1 MDFEVE
7 RIRELTHERQHIQ
20 KKTFTKWINSF
31 LNKHSHLEVEDL
43 FTDLADGKI
52 LMKLLEIISGEYL
65 GKPNKGKLRVQKIEN
80 LNRCLNFLHT
90 KVRLESIG
98 AEDVVDGNATL
109 ILGLI
114 WTIILR
120 FQIQEIEVEADPGE
134 DVRENVGEK
143 RSAREALLLWCQR
156 NTRGY
161 RDCEIKDFS
170 SSWRNGMGFCALI
183 HNQDPSLLDY
193 NTLQHHDHL
202 RNMEMAFEINDKHFN
217 IAKLLDPEDVDTKKP
232 DDKSIMTY
240 IASVYHKFSKMSQ
253 ENKSAKRIQ
262 NILKKALDKEKMEE
276 QLEVMLS
283 SFLEWIRWKT
293 LIISERN
300 FHPSVEEMTNLL
312 KEFQAY
318 LSKEKPPKYR
328 EKVELEAKIF
338 EMSSLRGKGSRNSD
352 WSLKKLQGEMDQAWI
367 LLEKEESRRN
377 NAIRTE
383 ILRLEKMAALAKSFY
398 KKAQIREG
406 YIDEMTT
413 ILMDPRYG
421 SNMEVVDASIKKHEA
436 IKADILTKWDRVNEL
451 LFEKEDTLKKLML
464 LAHTVRE
471 LRIIQDT
478 CTGIAHQLS
487 DVEAVKSLD
496 KLHILSKELAVL
508 ENKANTIK
516 SRTALET
523 DRVDGDHAK
532 ANKDKDN
539 ANNNVSSSSSSGT
552 NSNSNTEVAVLNP
565 EVRRT
570 IQMIHD
576 QQEIVRQFRDGM
588 NEEIVNTK
596 LLDDLDEIHKWMHE
610 KFQIFAISV
619 PTVTPSSLSRL
630 QEKQA
635 IIEKEILTRSQ
646 KFASLQDVL
655 SSSSSKDNDSLG
667 PLRTKLSIMGK
678 DFQQLHTLS
687 KQRAQEL
694 RVLNELL
701 VLHQECN
708 ELETW
713 TNSVFAVAN
722 NVTLGSTVDEC
733 DALRKRF
740 LSFIPPALEQCKSDM
755 ESQDQKLRD
764 FNTSNAEHIAQG
776 APAVQERLIPQVK
789 ALFDYKGNRIQVNKN
804 EIMFLIA
811 KTNDDWWSVRTN
823 DGQNGFVP
831 KNYVKEVA
839 PKSILIETKGDFLSE
854 AIKSCQLDHRLRGI
868 RQKMSELDVQAKHRQ
883 KSLENQ
889 FLYLTFLSQQEVCH
903 EIIAKE
909 KQILSNSNSNT
920 PSNGPSRL
928 DHLKK
933 KVDDVLSFG
942 QEMNQKLP
950 KDQTKEIDLKK
961 NQIRKNWTDLIRL
974 IESKEK
980 NKSLRL
986 ESDRVMNVV
995 EELRFWIQGKSGEI
1009 EHIIQSKNSTSLT
1022 HLRLVTSRLDNFG
1035 KELEALHYKMDETLM
1050 TLTTL
1055 QDPNA
1060 QKMIKDLQKQEQTLQ
1075 TNYQWAQQHFQD
1087 QLKEHNDNQLCQ
1099 RYLDWAHSAMSQL
1112 TECLHSPINP
1122 IEKAAIGNN
1131 FKSEKDMWDP
1141 TLEGVRN
1148 KSLNQYQEAQKL
1160 DQALTALLSEV
1171 KACAE
1176 DEKNNER
1183 VKIKAQAMILKAED
1197 LLTKCDNFDPESQS
1211 SMSERELA
1219 QKGATFAVD
1228 VDKFLLT
1235 VQQRQ
1240 SKTTD
1245 ADLQKAI
1252 GILEE
1257 LAHEVKD
1264 TKNILMENCDSF
1276 KSFHDFR
1283 LASRE
1288 FLSMLDSKMTHV
1300 KDLSFKNK
1308 TNLLSKLKRHTDL
1321 DSEIR
1326 SSAGQLK
1333 VLNMLGNR
1341 LLKQDNYQYEEPTQ
1355 VILRQL
1361 NERWD
1366 ELLDQ
1371 TEMKHKFLLT
1381 KYQDLTALQS
1391 VMEIQNDANKL
1402 KDMLSKERAKT
1413 EEQLPSQSS
1422 LESTLRDLEQK
1433 IVLSKL
1439 YQDNLDSIEVTL
1451 NGSSNKKDAA
1461 AASTLEVIKTVR
1473 GEIDEI
1479 LQGLQARI
1487 DNTLSLKDYHNLLR
1501 DIDVDL
1507 VWLQEKLDFMKHP
1520 IPQEQMK
1527 SLYYAH
1533 VHKAI
1538 KAETETKRQH
1548 QNEWEK
1554 RLPEFSHL
1562 DAKYK
1567 VLGERLEEMT
1577 QLLDETSLANK
1588 EFEKALLEAGAQSSI
1603 RMDVLALEDWCRE
1616 KLSFLASPVRVDE
1629 RNILTEIRKLQGL
1642 ELEHQCYLKIARQV
1656 HQQTG
1661 EHGGLQNDSF
1671 NLNPTFEALDRI
1683 QGLAKE
1689 RGAILQVYS
1698 HQFELMQ
1705 EMSLLENK
1713 IQDSQKR
1720 IMRSYNNFIP
1730 QCQNGNQATQM
1741 YKHLDQETRD
1751 DKDIE
1756 GLLVGCKEGIEKMDL
1771 LIEQTAADS
1780 NEQIKVRYDKLVQSH
1795 SQLRYSKAQLL
1806 QELEAL
1812 SLSLAANEELENL
1825 RELIREHRYKLSP
1838 EVVNASNFIL
1848 FANEKKNS
1856 QSRLDQVQTAW
1867 ELLRT
1872 KLGNLSKLSSS
1883 EACQVEIKHLK
1894 NETESFTQ
1902 MITYKERVHRLF
1914 LQLDELLHWC
1924 TKLMSELPD
1933 IRGIYSMDQAQIIR
1947 STLEHV
1953 KNEIQV
1959 REDDF
1964 SALLSP
1970 ESFRAFNEPDEKKMA
1985 DKAEQLI
1992 QARQELH
1999 MQWQQRKVMIDQI
2012 VDYNF
2017 FLRDCRRLD
2026 SYYSSKEQ
2034 FLSSQPRNFSD
2045 IDDMFSEIKELKM
2058 IRSNVSTMRGSLD
2071 ELKSQAQKLV
2081 DQHHVESPS
2090 IREHLKNLEAKQ
2102 QRVDSKIV
2110 QVLDQL
2116 RLWKDVREVL
2126 FALDDVEEWVLGKTK
2141 SYEELL
2147 DQLKTKN
2154 QEQLFLSKVPI
2165 LVQEVSGKDDQ
2176 VNHLLEKGKEL
2187 SQDSRSEPSLKER
2200 LPALQERWKQL
2211 KNLTKRAKRALESL
2225 KATQQ
2230 IRSTLNEC
2238 QEWCHAVENQNPIFL
2253 EKNVGTLD
2261 CSLTKNKMLDLL
2273 GQAKAKESIVT
2284 DQHQR
2289 LRSHLDNET
2298 FPESRVAQV
2307 LDRLV
2312 DVSTKVSQTL
2322 LLVDHVEAIRNASER
2337 LDTIKHSLEDKE
2349 RILNE
2354 KVNWSSESA
2363 YFNRKNQLQDVKAS
2377 IQRFKAD
2384 IEELSNLP
2392 QNEAVSDLRQEVLE
2406 SAIALDKKTSN
2417 LGMVLDQAQHDLR
2430 NNEERFHFGKKLQSN
2445 LNDVLRLSQQFSEL
2459 KNKTL
2464 ENDHLEEHLKS
2475 ATTLQES
2482 LEHGI
2487 PVQNL
2492 TETHQQL
2499 TGKWENEEI
2508 LPKDDI
2514 HAFETRFNELQGSI
2528 KQYKNN
2534 LKHEMERRVFVDLI
2548 ADLRLWIQETEAK
2561 LVSTALGMNLSE
2573 TKASRQSVQEMLDG
2587 LDQKLVQCQDATKHP
2602 NYVQSHDSLDEDFQ
2616 NVVQSLEKLKQ
2627 KLDSHLN
2634 DLDLTCEGHVLLK
2647 KISRLR
2653 TEINRY
2659 WKIAVDL
2666 SGIAEN
2672 MTIHEKKV
2680 NHFKVLQREC
2690 VPIQNKMEAL
2700 IRDVDHLSQSLDNA
2714 IMDELFQLKRD
2725 MMLDWEQMDSQ
2736 MALKTQYLDHVEKS
2750 TDILE
2755 ETRGFME
2762 WLAIAM
2768 VTISEEPHRTRH
2780 HLDAQL
2786 EGLKSLETQLE
2797 GRSAQRLA
2805 LEAKVKVEIEEK
2817 NCLSEKMELSMAE
2830 LNKAYWEVEAQ
2841 LHHKIAFLDE
2851 LCQFSSLR
2859 LEILNTLFWLAG
2871 KTSQLETD
2879 SSKVEMELHSIEKLS
2894 KRCEMIEDEDQLK
2907 NIASLLERANQFHQ
2921 QSVHC
2926 REDMGKLYQDLKS
2939 KQANFCDLL
2948 SSIKSLVLEL
2958 LFLCHFVM
2966 ECKELSEAFNQ
2977 HQKSLEENLNVDDE
2991 LVEPCLLKVAALKDQ
3006 IPQYRAKM
3014 ESLEAT
3020 QDTSKFQHCRNKG
3033 IALESMVRMKDVFE
3047 SFRDQVMAVEEKL
3060 QIRFWSIQLVGQ
3072 VDTLQTRMDS
3082 HFAALSSHPILE
3094 VVNSADQANVFLQER
3109 RLNEIETQSKRT
3121 KIDMDKLLDSVL
3133 VQRDLR
3139 SNPDG
3144 LALVQNEIKTLEAKW
3159 QALANLL
3166 TARKDTLGNAKA
3178 MVEMFRKF
3186 EDVEN
3191 SMTHA
3196 NAQLFETD
3204 GTEEDELNI
3213 AIEAIEKIT
3222 TVASALEHDFSSILS
3237 KEQLKFCTKRV
3248 SQLREHLQ
3256 KLEENQRSRKREL
3269 QTQLTEAQTLTEY
3282 RQWMQWLTEVM
3293 TIIQS
3298 QDLGKTERDDQILIQ
3313 KHELVKNTID
3323 RRKPSLQEYINSL
3336 TGKPDLKAKAK
3347 LLNDRVSIVEEC
3359 WQLRLE
3365 LYVQHLEHLKWVGQI
3380 QEVEIWLQEHEKE
3393 LTSSGEETQHGLE
3406 RLQAALDTH
3415 IFMEKALM
3423 NLGSKV
3429 DHICRPTRFESHLQ
3443 DLVLAA
3449 ERKANHL
3456 EKERIEHELQEK
3468 FQRKET
3474 IRKTKDEKRRQERR
3488 RTQEIIMP
3496 ELRQRQA
3503 NLGEQME
3510 ADGPPAKAN
3519 NIQQV
3524 PHVMSGTL
3532 EKKNEFDDGHKRSTS
3547 RTWKSYYATLT
3558 SAANQAPNSN
3568 HQLPN
3573 SLLCFYLSQSECN
3586 LNKPPVMSFPIRQLT
3601 VEIPKAP
3608 HPRRKFV
3615 FRIIL
3620 DNGSEFLLNAEDE
3633 NAFGLWTKELDA
3645 VRRDQNSAA
3654 NNGTGKPGK
3663 LAQTTQHAPAEDHH
3677 QNTNGGGTLKGD
3689 EKMNHKERKSMINKL
3704 LMRK

>member
-1 MDFEVE
+1 
-7 RIRELTHERQHIQ
+7 
-20 KKTFTKWINSF
+20 
-31 LNKHSHLEVEDL
+31 
-43 FTDLADGKI
+43 
-52 LMKLLEIISGEYL
+52 
-65 GKPNKGKLRVQKIEN
+65 
-80 LNRCLNFLHT
+80 
-90 KVRLESIG
+90 
-98 AEDVVDGNATL
+98 
-109 ILGLI
+109 
-114 WTIILR
+114 
-120 FQIQEIEVEADPGE
+120 
-134 DVRENVGEK
+134 
-143 RSAREALLLWCQR
+143 
-156 NTRGY
+156 
-161 RDCEIKDFS
+161 
-170 SSWRNGMGFCALI
+170 MGFCALI

-193 NTLQHHDHL
+193 NKLQHHDHL

-276 QLEVMLS
+276 QLEIMLS
-283 SFLEWIRWKT
+283 SFIEWIRWKT

-300 FHPSVEEMTNLL
+300 FLPSVEEMTNLL

-338 EMSSLRGKGSRNSD
+338 EMSSLRGKGSRNND

-367 LLEKEESRRN
+367 QLEKEESRRN

-413 ILMDPRYG
+413 ILLDPRYG

-436 IKADILTKWDRVNEL
+436 IKADILSRGGRLDDLKRVAAELVSGQYHSAKDVKYVQQQIQAKWDRLNEL
-451 LFEKEDTLKKLML
+451 LFEKEETLRKLML
-464 LAHTVRE
+464 LADTIRE

-487 DVEAVKSLD
+487 DAEAIKSLD
-496 KLHILSKELAVL
+496 KLHILSKELSVL
-508 ENKANTIK
+508 ENKANTING
-516 SRTALET
+516 RTGSDQT
-523 DRVDGDHAK
+523 DGDMK
-532 ANKDKDN
+532 KGNEDDKHN
-539 ANNNVSSSSSSGT
+539 L
-552 NSNSNTEVAVLNP
+552 AVLNP
-565 EVRRT
+565 EIQRT
-570 IQMIHD
+570 IRMIQD

-655 SSSSSKDNDSLG
+655 SSSKDNESLG
-667 PLRTKLSIMGK
+667 PLRTKLNIMGK

-713 TNSVFAVAN
+713 TNSVFAVAK

-740 LSFIPPALEQCKSDM
+740 LSFVPPALEQCKSDM
-755 ESQDQKLRD
+755 ENQDQKLRD
-764 FNTSNAEHIAQG
+764 FSTSNADHIAQG
-776 APAVQERLIPQVK
+776 APAVQERLIPQVM
-789 ALFDYKGNRIQVNKN
+789 ALFDYKGKQIQVSKK

-823 DGQNGFVP
+823 DGQSGFVP

-839 PKSILIETKGDFLSE
+839 PKSILIETKGNFLSE
-854 AIKSCQLDHRLRGI
+854 AIKSCQLDHRLREI
-868 RQKMSELDVQAKHRQ
+868 RQKMRDLDVQAKNRQ

-889 FLYLTFLSQQEVCH
+889 FHYLTFLSQQEVCQ

-909 KQILSNSNSNT
+909 RQALNNSNSAT
-920 PSNGPSRL
+920 VATGPSRL
-928 DHLKK
+928 EHLKK
-933 KVDDVLSFG
+933 KVDDVLNFG
-942 QEMNQKLP
+942 KGMELQLP
-950 KDQTKEIDLKK
+950 IDQTKEIDSKK
-961 NQIRKNWTDLIRL
+961 NQIHKNWADLIRL

-986 ESDRVMNVV
+986 ESDRILNVV

-1009 EHIIQSKNSTSLT
+1009 ENIIQSKNSTSLA

-1035 KELEALHYKMDETLM
+1035 KELEALHYKMDETLL
-1050 TLTTL
+1050 TLKTL

-1060 QKMIKDLQKQEQTLQ
+1060 RKMIKDLQKQEQILQ
-1075 TNYQWAQQHFQD
+1075 TNYQWAQEHFQD

-1099 RYLDWAHSAMSQL
+1099 RYLDWANSAKFQL

-1148 KSLNQYQEAQKL
+1148 KALSQYEDAQKL
-1160 DQALTALLSEV
+1160 EKALTALLADV
-1171 KACAE
+1171 KDCAE

-1183 VKIKAQAMILKAED
+1183 IKIKAQAMILKAED
-1197 LLTKCDNFDPESQS
+1197 LLTKCDDFDPESQS

-1219 QKGATFAVD
+1219 QKVATFAVD

-1235 VQQRQ
+1235 AQQRQ
-1240 SKTTD
+1240 SKTKD

-1252 GILEE
+1252 SILEE

-1264 TKNILMENCDSF
+1264 TKNILMEHCDSF
-1276 KSFHDFR
+1276 KSFDDFR
-1283 LASRE
+1283 LASQE
-1288 FLSMLDSKMTHV
+1288 FLSILDSKMIQV

-1308 TNLLSKLKRHTDL
+1308 MNLLSKLKRHTDL
-1321 DSEIR
+1321 ESEIR

-1341 LLKQDNYQYEEPTQ
+1341 LLKQDGFQYEEPTLD
-1355 VILRQL
+1355 ILKQL

-1371 TEMKHKFLLT
+1371 TEMKHKFLLA
-1381 KYQDLTALQS
+1381 KYQDLSALQS
-1391 VMEIQNDANKL
+1391 VMETQSDASKL
-1402 KDMLSKERAKT
+1402 KDMLSKSSDDT
-1413 EEQLPSQSS
+1413 EEQLPSQSR

-1433 IVLSKL
+1433 IALSKL
-1439 YQDNLDSIEVTL
+1439 YQSNLDSVKTTL
-1451 NGSSNKKDAA
+1451 SGSSNQRNDDAS
-1461 AASTLEVIKTVR
+1461 STLEVVDSVR
-1473 GEIDEI
+1473 GEIDET
-1479 LQGLQARI
+1479 LQGIQARI
-1487 DNTLSLKDYHNLLR
+1487 ENTLSLKEYHNLLR
-1501 DIDVDL
+1501 DIEVDVA
-1507 VWLQEKLDFMKHP
+1507 WLREKLEFMRHP

-1538 KAETETKRQH
+1538 KAETDAKRQH
-1548 QNEWEK
+1548 KTDWEK

-1562 DAKYK
+1562 DAKFK
-1567 VLGERLEEMT
+1567 VLGQRLAEMA
-1577 QLLDETSLANK
+1577 QLLEDTSLANK
-1588 EFEKALLEAGAQSSI
+1588 AFEKALIEAEEQSSL

-1616 KLSFLASPVRVDE
+1616 KLTYLTSPIRVDE

-1642 ELEHQCYLKIARQV
+1642 ELEHQCYFKIARQV
-1656 HQQTG
+1656 QQQTQ
-1661 EHGGLQNDSF
+1661 EHSDRQNDSDDYF
-1671 NLNPTFEALDRI
+1671 HLIPTFEALDRI

-1698 HQFELMQ
+1698 QQFELMQ
-1705 EMSLLENK
+1705 EMALLENK
-1713 IQDSQKR
+1713 IQDNQKK

-1730 QCQNGNQATQM
+1730 QCQNGSQASQM
-1741 YKHLDQETRD
+1741 YKQLGQETRD

-1756 GLLVGCKEGIEKMDL
+1756 GLLASCKDGLGKMDL
-1771 LIEQTAADS
+1771 LVEQTAIGS
-1780 NEQIKVRYDKLVQSH
+1780 NEQIKARFDKIVQSH
-1795 SQLRYSKAQLL
+1795 EQLCYSKTQLL
-1806 QELEAL
+1806 QELQAL
-1812 SLSLAANEELENL
+1812 SQRLAANEELENL

-1838 EVVNASNFIL
+1838 EVVNSSNFTL

-1856 QSRLDQVQTAW
+1856 QSRLNQVQTAW
-1867 ELLRT
+1867 ELIRS
-1872 KLGNLSKLSSS
+1872 KLGNLSKLSASAAC
-1883 EACQVEIKHLK
+1883 EAEVKCLE
-1894 NETESFTQ
+1894 NETQSFQQ

-1947 STLEHV
+1947 STLDNV

-1970 ESFRAFNEPDEKKMA
+1970 DSIDSFNENDEKKMT

-2012 VDYNF
+2012 VDFNF

-2045 IDDMFSEIKELKM
+2045 IDDMHTEIKELKM
-2058 IRSNVSTMRGSLD
+2058 IRSNILTMGGSLD
-2071 ELKSQAQKLV
+2071 ELRSQAQKLV
-2081 DQHHVESPS
+2081 SQHHVESPS
-2090 IREHLKNLEAKQ
+2090 IREHLKTLEAKQ
-2102 QRVDSKIV
+2102 QRVETKV
-2110 QVLDQL
+2110 TKVLDQL
-2116 RLWKDVREVL
+2116 RLWKDVREIL
-2126 FALDDVEEWVLGKTK
+2126 FALDDAEEWVVGKTK
-2141 SYEELL
+2141 GYQELL
-2147 DQLKTKN
+2147 DQLKTRS

-2176 VNHLLEKGKEL
+2176 VNHLLRKGKEL
-2187 SQDSRSEPSLKER
+2187 SQDSRSESSLNER
-2200 LPALQERWKQL
+2200 LSVLQERWKQL
-2211 KNLTKRAKRALESL
+2211 KNLTKLAKQALASL

-2230 IRSTLNEC
+2230 IRSTLNGC
-2238 QEWCHAVENQNPIFL
+2238 QEWCHEVESQNPIFL

-2261 CSLTKNKMLDLL
+2261 CSLTKNKMIDLL

-2284 DQHQR
+2284 DLHQS
-2289 LRSHLDNET
+2289 LKSHLNNDT

-2307 LDRLV
+2307 LDRLNG
-2312 DVSTKVSQTL
+2312 VSAKVGQTL
-2322 LLVDHVEAIRNASER
+2322 VLVDNVEAIRNASER
-2337 LDTIKHSLEDKE
+2337 LGTIKHSLEEKE

-2354 KVNWSSESA
+2354 KVNWSSEGA

-2384 IEELSNLP
+2384 IEELADLP
-2392 QNEAVSDLRQEVLE
+2392 HNEAVSDLRQEVLE
-2406 SAIALDKKTSN
+2406 SAMALDKKTSN
-2417 LGMVLDQAQHDLR
+2417 LVVLLQQAENDLK
-2430 NNEERFHFGKKLQSN
+2430 NNEEHFHFSKKLQSN
-2445 LNDVLRLSQQFSEL
+2445 HNDVLRLSQQFSEL

-2464 ENDHLEEHLKS
+2464 DNDHLEEHLKS

-2487 PVQNL
+2487 PLQNL
-2492 TETHQQL
+2492 QETHQQL
-2499 TGKWENEEI
+2499 TSKWENEEI
-2508 LPKDDI
+2508 LPKRDFLT
-2514 HAFETRFNELQGSI
+2514 FEIRFQELHEGI
-2528 KQYKNN
+2528 TQYKNN
-2534 LKHEMERRVFVDLI
+2534 LKLEMERRVFVDLI

-2561 LVSTALGMNLSE
+2561 LVSMALGMNLSE

-2587 LDQKLVQCQDATKHP
+2587 LDQKLVQCEDATKHP
-2602 NYVQSHDSLDEDFQ
+2602 NYVLSHDSLDNDFQ
-2616 NVVQSLEKLKQ
+2616 NVKQSLEKLKQ
-2627 KLDSHLN
+2627 KLESHLS

-2647 KISRLR
+2647 KISLLR

-2680 NHFKVLQREC
+2680 NHFNVLQREC

-2700 IRDVDHLSQSLDNA
+2700 IKDVDHLSRSLDNA
-2714 IMDELFQLKRD
+2714 IMDELFQSKRD

-2755 ETRGFME
+2755 ETREFME

-2797 GRSAQRLA
+2797 GRSAQRLS

-2817 NCLSEKMELSMAE
+2817 NCLLQKLELSMAE

-2841 LHHKIAFLDE
+2841 LHHKIALLDE
-2851 LCQFSSLR
+2851 LCRFSSLR

-2879 SSKVEMELHSIEKLS
+2879 SAKVEMELHSIEKLS

-2907 NIASLLERANQFHQ
+2907 NIASLLERADMFHQ

-2926 REDMGKLYQDLKS
+2926 REDMGKLCQDLET

-2948 SSIKSLVLEL
+2948 STIKSLVLEL

-2966 ECKELSEAFNQ
+2966 ECKELSEAFIQ

-2991 LVEPCLLKVAALKDQ
+2991 LVEPCLLKVAGLKDQ
-3006 IPQYRAKM
+3006 IPQYRAKI
-3014 ESLEAT
+3014 ESLQAT
-3020 QDTSKFQHCRNKG
+3020 RDTSKFQHCRNKS
-3033 IALESMVRMKDVFE
+3033 IALESMSRMEDVYE
-3047 SFRDQVMAVEEKL
+3047 SFRDQVIGVEEKL

-3094 VVNSADQANVFLQER
+3094 VTNSTDQANVFLQER

-3121 KIDMDKLLDSVL
+3121 KIDMDKLLDSAL
-3133 VQRDLR
+3133 VRRDLR

-3144 LALVQNEIKTLEAKW
+3144 LALVQNEIKTLESKW
-3159 QALANLL
+3159 QALVNLL
-3166 TARKDTLGNAKA
+3166 AARKDTLGNAKA
-3178 MVEMFRKF
+3178 MVEVFRKL

-3191 SMTHA
+3191 SMTLV
-3196 NAQLFETD
+3196 NAQLYETD
-3204 GTEEDELNI
+3204 ASEEDEIKI
-3213 AIEAIEKIT
+3213 AIEAIEKVNVQPI
-3222 TVASALEHDFSSILS
+3222 E
-3237 KEQLKFCTKRV
+3237 
-3248 SQLREHLQ
+3248 SQ
-3256 KLEENQRSRKREL
+3256 
-3269 QTQLTEAQTLTEY
+3269 
-3282 RQWMQWLTEVM
+3282 
-3293 TIIQS
+3293 
-3298 QDLGKTERDDQILIQ
+3298 
-3313 KHELVKNTID
+3313 
-3323 RRKPSLQEYINSL
+3323 
-3336 TGKPDLKAKAK
+3336 
-3347 LLNDRVSIVEEC
+3347 VSI
-3359 WQLRLE
+3359 
-3365 LYVQHLEHLKWVGQI
+3365 K
-3380 QEVEIWLQEHEKE
+3380 K
-3393 LTSSGEETQHGLE
+3393 
-3406 RLQAALDTH
+3406 
-3415 IFMEKALM
+3415 K
-3423 NLGSKV
+3423 
-3429 DHICRPTRFESHLQ
+3429 
-3443 DLVLAA
+3443 
-3449 ERKANHL
+3449 
-3456 EKERIEHELQEK
+3456 
-3468 FQRKET
+3468 
-3474 IRKTKDEKRRQERR
+3474 
-3488 RTQEIIMP
+3488 
-3496 ELRQRQA
+3496 
-3503 NLGEQME
+3503 
-3510 ADGPPAKAN
+3510 
-3519 NIQQV
+3519 
-3524 PHVMSGTL
+3524 
-3532 EKKNEFDDGHKRSTS
+3532 EKKKYS
-3547 RTWKSYYATLT
+3547 RDLHRVNIAEYYW
-3558 SAANQAPNSN
+3558 S
-3568 HQLPN
+3568 
-3573 SLLCFYLSQSECN
+3573 
-3586 LNKPPVMSFPIRQLT
+3586 K
-3601 VEIPKAP
+3601 
-3608 HPRRKFV
+3608 
-3615 FRIIL
+3615 
-3620 DNGSEFLLNAEDE
+3620 
-3633 NAFGLWTKELDA
+3633 WT
-3645 VRRDQNSAA
+3645 
-3654 NNGTGKPGK
+3654 
-3663 LAQTTQHAPAEDHH
+3663 H
-3677 QNTNGGGTLKGD
+3677 
-3689 EKMNHKERKSMINKL
+3689 
-3704 LMRK
+3704 